1 MQFPESLT
9 QSIEP
14 IELDTESRTQA
25 LRMESQAQRAAT
37 ELRHRIAVLIALV
50 ALTPVLLLVVD
61 LPSRVFS
68 RVVLGSAL
76 TISLSTDSI
85 LLLIM
90 PVLTVAGVDWIL
102 RDHPEVRSGE
112 VPYLFPFWV
121 APGLAAA
128 TIASLLIR
136 VQNWPL
142 WIGVLIVGII
152 ILTVL
157 VIAEY
162 IALSPHARGYG
173 LARLA
178 VSSISYVIAFS
189 LLTLIYSARERTI
202 ISSTYCVLVA
212 GFLAL
217 DLLAPHLIGLR
228 LSGIFAL
235 VIGLLVAEANWALNY
250 WNISDWSG
258 GVMLLAIFYVA
269 TGLAQQHF
277 QDKLTREVLIEF
289 AVITS
294 VALVVVWQL
303 ADIR

>member
-1 MQFPESLT
+1 MMFPESLT

-14 IELDTESRTQA
+14 IDLDAETRAQA
-25 LRMESQAQRAAT
+25 IQIEQQARQSAT
-37 ELRHRIAVLIALV
+37 ELRHRIAVLIALI

-61 LPSRVFS
+61 LPSRVFT
-68 RVVLGSAL
+68 RVVLGSEL
-76 TISLSTDSI
+76 TISLSTNSI
-85 LLLIM
+85 LLLLM

-102 RDHPEVRSGE
+102 RDHPEVRGGE

-121 APGLAAA
+121 APGLTALS
-128 TIASLLIR
+128 IASLLIR
-136 VQNWPL
+136 IQNWPL
-142 WIGVLIVGII
+142 WITVLIVGIV
-152 ILTVL
+152 ILSVL

-162 IALSPHARGYG
+162 IALSPHARGYS

-178 VSSISYVIAFS
+178 VSSISYVIAFT
-189 LLTLIYSARERTI
+189 LFTLIYSARERSI
-202 ISSTYCVLVA
+202 VSSSFGLLVA
-212 GFLAL
+212 GALAL

-235 VIGLLVAEANWALNY
+235 IIGLLVAQANWALNY

-258 GVMLLAIFYVA
+258 GVMLLAVFYVT

-289 AVITS
+289 AVIAT